1 MTGWISYAIIV
12 PLLPIG
18 IAFLISILQ
27 GEAIQ
32 FQNILGGTELYM
44 LSVVVLAVTRNDIER
59 SSSRTF
65 RVGMYRRVATL
76 LISALFFCSIL
87 YGIIFMNLRAEN
99 PDIPKSSIAVLGSI
113 MGTMTVLV
121 CGVIQFR
128 LRIRADKEQLP

>member
-12 PLLPIG
+12 PLFPIG
-18 IAFLISILQ
+18 TAFLISILQ
-27 GEAIQ
+27 GETIQ

-44 LSVVVLAVTRNDIER
+44 LSVVILAATRNDIER

-76 LISALFFCSIL
+76 LIPAMLFCSVF
-87 YGIIFMNLRAEN
+87 YGIVFMNLRAEN

-113 MGTMTVLV
+113 MGTMTILV